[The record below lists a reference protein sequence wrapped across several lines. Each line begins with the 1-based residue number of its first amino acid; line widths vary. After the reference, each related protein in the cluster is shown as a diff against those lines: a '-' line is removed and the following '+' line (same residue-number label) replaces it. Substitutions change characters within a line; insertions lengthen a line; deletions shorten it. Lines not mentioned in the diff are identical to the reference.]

1 MIRGILRIGVVA
13 AGEIVR
19 TGIENKALALLA
31 TVLLTIQFLA
41 PAVWAQSEA
50 AQSAGD
56 DRPVAD
62 KWALVIGID
71 RFQDKRIPTL
81 RYSAKD
87 ARDFADFL
95 VKKGNFAADHI
106 LTLINEQATYQNIEE
121 ALGDTWLPR
130 RALSDDLVLIYVSSH
145 GSPREMDVGKDN
157 WLIAHNTNIDKFYST
172 GIELTSLAATVKKRT
187 GCERVVVILDACNSG
202 AAQTG
207 GGKGLIRPANFDIN
221 SIIGDG
227 EVVISSSD
235 CNQRSWESKRYQNG
249 VFTRKLIETLSGG
262 GANRPLNE
270 AFEELKS
277 SVEQE
282 VRFDRK
288 ATQTP
293 IFKSKWKGKPLVLAA
308 IPTHPRKSIMPA
320 LNTVPEQSTEPAPTE
335 TVAVATPDTTIVGID
350 KDKSTLTGQVSSE
363 HHLLNKKLAFL
374 SVLPPLQYKI
384 TMSPTYGVVS
394 QKDFDGAKQFNR
406 MIFNNVRAGLGRS
419 LGNEIVDERK
429 CIDVLTRLS
438 RNPQVNY
445 YSPTADLLKKT
456 AAEMNAQNLVLVQV
470 DEFYF
475 KGQVAW
481 SNVYSIKMTTRI
493 YDGKTGALKSEFKT
507 NKKKQPWLND
517 STGWWM
523 NYVANKIVP
532 EVSAELI
539 AEILKRT
546 R

>member
-419 LGNEIVDERK
+419 LTVTESGGALWAAGDTPHLLLDPAFARGAFLNES
-429 CIDVLTRLS
+429 RLES
-438 RNPQVNY
+438 WVNVA
-445 YSPTADLLKKT
+445 PGALG
-456 AAEMNAQNLVLVQV
+456 LVL
-470 DEFYF
+470 
-475 KGQVAW
+475 G
-481 SNVYSIKMTTRI
+481 
-493 YDGKTGALKSEFKT
+493 GKTWLFLQTNEARLEPLRFWNEGAKELSIGLESPHLQRMPHMKRPDRAKGD
-507 NKKKQPWLND
+507 D
-517 STGWWM
+517 S
-523 NYVANKIVP
+523 P
-532 EVSAELI
+532 P
-539 AEILKRT
+539 
-546 R
+546 

>member
-1 MIRGILRIGVVA
+1 MIRGILRFGVVA

-41 PAVWAQSEA
+41 QAVWAQPGTS
-50 AQSAGD
+50 QNVLD

-95 VKKGNFAADHI
+95 VKKGNFASDHI
-106 LTLINEQATYQNIEE
+106 LTLLNEQATFQNIEE
-121 ALGDTWLPR
+121 SLGDTWLPR
-130 RALSDDLVLIYVSSH
+130 RALSDDLVLIYVSTH
-145 GSPREMDVGKDN
+145 GSPRELDVGKDN
-157 WLIAHNTNIDKFYST
+157 WLIAHNTNVDKLYST

-187 GCERVVVILDACNSG
+187 GCDRVVVILDACNSG

-221 SIIGDG
+221 SIIGEG

-293 IFKSKWKGKPLVLAA
+293 LFKSKWKGKPLVLAA
-308 IPTHPRKSIMPA
+308 MPAHPRKSISPA
-320 LNTVPEQSTEPAPTE
+320 LNTVPEQMQESVPESGPESLPE
-335 TVAVATPDTTIVGID
+335 ENRVGID

-384 TMSPTYGVVS
+384 TMSPTYGVVT
-394 QKDFDGAKQFNR
+394 QKDFDGAKQFNA

-429 CIDVLTRLS
+429 TIEVLTRLS

-481 SNVYSIKMTTRI
+481 SNVYDMKLTTRI

-507 NKKKQPWLND
+507 HKKKQPWPND

-523 NYVANKIVP
+523 NYVVKKILP
-532 EVSAELI
+532 ETSAEI
-539 AEILKRT
+539 TAEILKRT